1 MGLYTISGE
10 VGQVGQTLATGA
22 WRCKLPALPMTL
34 VHVSANSTADD
45 AGLTLQVQDD
55 GSDVLAAAIDLAL
68 TATNGEWN
76 SKHFGGSNA
85 PIQIAGGSIVEIDL
99 ANAAADT
106 RVQFVLTLLY

>member
-1 MGLYTISGE
+1 MALYTISGE
-10 VGQVGQTLATGA
+10 VGQVGQTLSTGA
-22 WRCKLPALPMTL
+22 FRCKLPPLPMTL
-34 VHVSANSTADD
+34 VHVSANSTVDD

-55 GSDVLAAAIDLAL
+55 GSDILGSAMDLAL

-76 SKHFGGSNA
+76 SKHFGGTNT
-85 PIQIAGGSIVEIDL
+85 PIQIAGSSILELDL